1 MASTITSATMKVTIA
16 EQINLNGSEQGSKNT
31 LSISGIKNVFK
42 RIVTIAADDD
52 ATVLVFK
59 STVSI
64 AGGTA
69 DTGGDG
75 ALDLQ
80 NVKYIRVTNLD
91 DTNSVGLSL
100 QLDSDEDNSAANESC
115 TILLE
120 AGRSFIMGTPDEGV
134 HVDDDSAGIL
144 TALTDLESIIINP
157 GSNVGTVEVFVAST

>member
-1 MASTITSATMKVTIA
+1 MASTITAGTLKVTLT
-16 EQINLNGSEQGSKNT
+16 EQIILNGRDQGSKNT
-31 LSISGIKNVFK
+31 LSISSIKDVFK
-42 RIVTIAADDD
+42 RIITIAADDD

-59 STVSI
+59 STTAI
-64 AGGTA
+64 A
-69 DTGGDG
+69 DG

-80 NVKYIRVTNLD
+80 NVKYIRITNLD

-120 AGRSFIMGTPDEGV
+120 AGRSFIMGTPDEGI
-134 HVDDDSAGIL
+134 HVNDDVAGIL

-157 GSNVGTVEVFVAST
+157 GANAGTVEVFTASA

>member
-1 MASTITSATMKVTIA
+1 MASTISSATLKVVIS
-16 EQINLNGSEQGSKNT
+16 EQVILNGIDQGSKNT
-31 LSISGIKNVFK
+31 LSISGIKDVFK
-42 RIVTIAADDD
+42 RIITIAADDD

-59 STVSI
+59 STTAI
-64 AGGTA
+64 A
-69 DTGGDG
+69 DG

-80 NVKYIRVTNLD
+80 NVKYIRITNLD

-120 AGRSFIMGTPDEGV
+120 AGRSFIMGTPDEGI

-144 TALTDLESIIINP
+144 SALTDLESIIINP
-157 GSNVGTVEVFVAST
+157 GANAGTVEVFAAST

>member
-1 MASTITSATMKVTIA
+1 MASTITAGTLKVTLT
-16 EQINLNGSEQGSKNT
+16 EQIILNGRDQGSKNT
-31 LSISGIKNVFK
+31 LSISSIKDVFK
-42 RIVTIAADDD
+42 RIITIAADDD

-59 STVSI
+59 STTAI
-64 AGGTA
+64 A
-69 DTGGDG
+69 DG

-80 NVKYIRVTNLD
+80 NVKYIRITNLD

-120 AGRSFIMGTPDEGV
+120 AGRSFIMGTPDEGI

-144 TALTDLESIIINP
+144 SALTDLESIIINP
-157 GSNVGTVEVFVAST
+157 GSNAGTVEVFTASA

>member
-1 MASTITSATMKVTIA
+1 MASTVSAATMTVKITEEIS
-16 EQINLNGSEQGSKNT
+16 LNGAEQGSTNT
-31 LSISGIKNVFK
+31 LKIKDIKNVFE
-42 RIVTIAADDD
+42 RIITIAADDD

-59 STVSI
+59 ST
-64 AGGTA
+64 TA
-69 DTGGDG
+69 SADG

-120 AGRSFIMGTPDEGV
+120 AGRSFVMGTPDEGV
-134 HVDDDSAGIL
+134 HVDDDSASIL
-144 TALTDLESIIINP
+144 TALTDLESIIVNP
-157 GSNVGTVEVFVAST
+157 GSNVGTIEVFAAST

>member
-16 EQINLNGSEQGSKNT
+16 EQVILNGTEQGSRNT
-31 LSISGIKNVFK
+31 LNISGIKDIFK
-42 RIVTIAADDD
+42 RIITIAADDD

-59 STVSI
+59 ST
-64 AGGTA
+64 TA
-69 DTGGDG
+69 SADG

-80 NVKYIRVTNLD
+80 NVKYVRVTNLD

-100 QLDSDEDNSAANESC
+100 QIDSGEDNSAANESC

-120 AGRSFIMGTPDEGV
+120 SGRSFVMGTPDEGI

-144 TALTDLESIIINP
+144 TALTDLESIIVNP
-157 GSNVGTVEVFVAST
+157 GSNVGTVEVFVASA

>member
-1 MASTITSATMKVTIA
+1 MATTIKSSTLTVSIVEDIF
-16 EQINLNGSEQGSKNT
+16 LNGSQQGSKNT
-31 LSISGIKNVFK
+31 LSISGIKDIFK
-42 RIVTIAADDD
+42 RIITIAADDD

-59 STVSI
+59 STTAI
-64 AGGTA
+64 A
-69 DTGGDG
+69 DG

-100 QLDSDEDNSAANESC
+100 QLDSDEDNTAANESC

-120 AGRSFIMGTPDEGV
+120 AGRSFIMGTPDEGI

-157 GSNVGTVEVFVAST
+157 GSNAGTVEVFTASA

>member
-1 MASTITSATMKVTIA
+1 MASTITAGTLKVTIA
-16 EQINLNGSEQGSKNT
+16 EQIILNGRDQGSKNT
-31 LSISGIKNVFK
+31 LSISSIKDVFK
-42 RIVTIAADDD
+42 RIITIAADDD

-59 STVSI
+59 STTAI
-64 AGGTA
+64 A
-69 DTGGDG
+69 DG

-80 NVKYIRVTNLD
+80 NVKYIRITNLD

-120 AGRSFIMGTPDEGV
+120 AGRSFIMGTPDEGI
-134 HVDDDSAGIL
+134 HVNDDAAGIL

-157 GSNVGTVEVFVAST
+157 GSNAGTVEVFTASA

>member
-1 MASTITSATMKVTIA
+1 MASTITSSTLKVTIT
-16 EQINLNGSEQGSKNT
+16 EQISLNGSEQGSRNV
-31 LSISGIKNVFK
+31 LNISDIKDVFK

-59 STVSI
+59 STTAI
-64 AGGTA
+64 A
-69 DTGGDG
+69 DG

-80 NVKYIRVTNLD
+80 NVKYIRITNLD
-91 DTNSVGLSL
+91 DSNSVGLSL

-120 AGRSFIMGTPDEGV
+120 AGRSFMMGTPDEGI
-134 HVDDDSAGIL
+134 HVDDDSATIL

-157 GSNVGTVEVFVAST
+157 GANAGTVEVFVASA

>member
-1 MASTITSATMKVTIA
+1 MATTIKSSTLTVSIV
-16 EQINLNGSEQGSKNT
+16 EDVFLNGSQQGSKNT
-31 LSISGIKNVFK
+31 LSISGIKDIFK
-42 RIVTIAADDD
+42 RIITIAADDD

-59 STVSI
+59 STTAI
-64 AGGTA
+64 A
-69 DTGGDG
+69 DG

-120 AGRSFIMGTPDEGV
+120 AGRSFIMGTPDEGI

-157 GSNVGTVEVFVAST
+157 GSNAGTVEVFTASA

>member
-1 MASTITSATMKVTIA
+1 MASTITSAIMKVTIA
-16 EQINLNGSEQGSKNT
+16 EQINLNGTEQGSRNT
-31 LSISGIKNVFK
+31 LSISGIKDIFK
-42 RIVTIAADDD
+42 RIITIAADDD

-59 STVSI
+59 STTAI
-64 AGGTA
+64 A
-69 DTGGDG
+69 DG

-120 AGRSFIMGTPDEGV
+120 AGRSFMMGTPDEGV
-134 HVDDDSAGIL
+134 HVNDDAAGIL
-144 TALTDLESIIINP
+144 TALTDLESIIVNP
-157 GSNVGTVEVFVAST
+157 GANVGTVEVFVAST

>member
-1 MASTITSATMKVTIA
+1 MASTITAGTLKVTLT
-16 EQINLNGSEQGSKNT
+16 EQIILNGSDQGSKNT
-31 LSISGIKNVFK
+31 LSISSIKDVFK
-42 RIVTIAADDD
+42 RIITIAADDD

-59 STVSI
+59 ST
-64 AGGTA
+64 TA
-69 DTGGDG
+69 SADG

-80 NVKYIRVTNLD
+80 NVKYIRITNLD

-120 AGRSFIMGTPDEGV
+120 AGRSFIMGTPDEGI

-144 TALTDLESIIINP
+144 SALTDLESIIINP
-157 GSNVGTVEVFVAST
+157 GSNAGTVEVFVASA

>member
-1 MASTITSATMKVTIA
+1 MASTITAGTLKVTIA
-16 EQINLNGSEQGSKNT
+16 EQIILNGRDQGSKNT
-31 LSISGIKNVFK
+31 LSISSIKDVFK
-42 RIVTIAADDD
+42 RIITIAADDD

-59 STVSI
+59 STTAI
-64 AGGTA
+64 A
-69 DTGGDG
+69 DG

-80 NVKYIRVTNLD
+80 NVKYIRITNLD

-120 AGRSFIMGTPDEGV
+120 AGRSFIMGTPDEGI
-134 HVDDDSAGIL
+134 HVNDDAAGIL

-157 GSNVGTVEVFVAST
+157 GTNAGTVEVFTAST